1 MDEQQKMFMAFLERK
16 QQEDEN
22 FQVDF
27 DDILN
32 YLESDLPMIPGVP
45 IVTQVNP
52 NPYQTK
58 EHPIRVTFGK
68 LMPKDKKDKK
78 DKKKKAPKKQAGKKD
93 EKPKP
98 PTKWAGPPVPP
109 PATTLDLMRECQ
121 NELQRDYPMS
131 LKQDSC
137 NTGVMPTIIKEVF
150 MPPDAPST
158 VATLMES
165 ALVYQNSANYEM
177 AVHSLEQAR
186 DEWRALISPPQKE
199 VAKDAASALSK
210 TITYLRPEQELY
222 FELSLGSIY
231 ESCGK
236 DDIAI
241 SCYMKAL
248 RIKLAV
254 NHPD

>member
-1 MDEQQKMFMAFLERK
+1 
-16 QQEDEN
+16 
-22 FQVDF
+22 
-27 DDILN
+27 
-32 YLESDLPMIPGVP
+32 
-45 IVTQVNP
+45 
-52 NPYQTK
+52 
-58 EHPIRVTFGK
+58 
-68 LMPKDKKDKK
+68 
-78 DKKKKAPKKQAGKKD
+78 
-93 EKPKP
+93 
-98 PTKWAGPPVPP
+98 
-109 PATTLDLMRECQ
+109 
-121 NELQRDYPMS
+121 MS

-150 MPPDAPST
+150 MPPDAPSS

-186 DEWRALISPPQKE
+186 DEWRSLISSPQKE
-199 VAKDAASALSK
+199 FAKDATSAMSK

>member
-1 MDEQQKMFMAFLERK
+1 
-16 QQEDEN
+16 
-22 FQVDF
+22 
-27 DDILN
+27 
-32 YLESDLPMIPGVP
+32 
-45 IVTQVNP
+45 
-52 NPYQTK
+52 
-58 EHPIRVTFGK
+58 
-68 LMPKDKKDKK
+68 MPKDKKDKK
-78 DKKKKAPKKQAGKKD
+78 DKKKKAAKKQAGKKD

-98 PTKWAGPPVPP
+98 PTKWAGPPVPQ

-150 MPPDAPST
+150 MPPEAPST

-165 ALVYQNSANYEM
+165 ALVYQNSANYKM

-186 DEWRALISPPQKE
+186 DEWRALISPAQKE
-199 VAKDAASALSK
+199 VAKDATSAK
-210 TITYLRPEQELY
+210 TVTYLRPEQELY

>member
-78 DKKKKAPKKQAGKKD
+78 DKKKKAAKKQAGKKD

-199 VAKDAASALSK
+199 VAKDATSAK
-210 TITYLRPEQELY
+210 TVTYLRPEQELY